1 MIDIDLLIITIISI
15 VKIAINYKENIIVN
29 FNYTELRD
37 KIEGCWIGKNIGGTM
52 GGPFEGT
59 KDILNIKGYTTP
71 KGEPL
76 PNDDLDLQ
84 LVWLKAVE
92 DIGPF
97 TLSADDLA
105 EYWITYVVPNW
116 AEYGIGKANLRLGL
130 PPIISGEINNNYWRN
145 SNGAWIRTEI
155 WACLN
160 PGNPDGAIEYAF
172 KDACI
177 DHGLGEG
184 TYAAVFVAAIESSA
198 FFEKDIRRLI
208 DIGLAKIPTECR
220 MAKAIKLLLDNYDN
234 GVDWKT
240 TRNELVK
247 QSEDIGWFQAPA
259 NVAFAILGI
268 LYGKSDFKKSM
279 IYAIN
284 CGDDTDCTAATVGS
298 ILGIMYGKS
307 GIPTDWQEYIG
318 DRIITLSINRAVDSR
333 TPETI
338 TELTDRVMRL
348 IPVVGAMPDGKK
360 LPTVTIT
367 DAPTDKNP
375 YILDGALVAKRLFD
389 RERYSFDV
397 KMGFGTAFV
406 TYDRCPTI
414 TPGESIGVKID
425 VVGRFWPTPE
435 NLSIRMIAPEGFT
448 VNGPKYLHMKHGT
461 MENNWNPISRAEYVI
476 TAGEKIEAV
485 NRVVV
490 EIVCQGRPSVGLFE
504 IVLLG

>member
-1 MIDIDLLIITIISI
+1 M
-15 VKIAINYKENIIVN
+15 N

-52 GGPFEGT
+52 GGPFEG
-59 KDILNIKGYTTP
+59 KKEILDIKGFTTP

-105 EYWITYVVPNW
+105 EYWISYIVPNW
-116 AEYGIGKANLRLGL
+116 AEYGISKCNLRLGM
-130 PPIISGEINNNYWRN
+130 PPVISGEIHNDYWRN

-160 PGNPDGAIEYAF
+160 PGNPDEAIKFAF

-177 DHGLGEG
+177 DHGVGEG
-184 TYAAVFVAAIESSA
+184 TYAAVFVAALESAA
-198 FFEKDIRRLI
+198 FFEKDIRKLI
-208 DIGLAKIPTECR
+208 DIGLTKIPADCR
-220 MAKAIKLLLDNYDN
+220 MAKAIKLLLDNYDK
-234 GVDWKT
+234 GIDWVT
-240 TRNELVK
+240 TRNDLVK

-268 LYGKSDFKKSM
+268 LYGKGDFKQSM
-279 IYAIN
+279 ITAIN

-307 GIPTDWQEYIG
+307 NLPTDWQEYIG
-318 DRIITLSINRAVDSR
+318 DKIITISINKTVAPR

-348 IPVVGAMPDGKK
+348 IPVVGAMTDQKT
-360 LPTVTIT
+360 LRTITIT
-367 DAPTDKNP
+367 DAPTEQNP
-375 YILDGALVAKRLFD
+375 YVMDGTYAAKRLFN
-389 RERYSFDV
+389 RGRYAFDV
-397 KMGFGTAFV
+397 NLGFGTALV

-414 TPGESIGVKID
+414 KPGESIGVKIN
-425 VVGRFWPTPE
+425 VVGRFWPIPE

-448 VNGPKYLHMKHGT
+448 VTGPKYLRLKHGS
-461 MENNWNPISRAEYVI
+461 MDNNYDPISEGEYTI
-476 TAGEKIEAV
+476 TTGETTEAV
-485 NRVVV
+485 NRIIV
-490 EIVCQGRPSVGLFE
+490 EVVCQGRPSVGLFE
-504 IVLLG
+504 LMLLG

>member
-1 MIDIDLLIITIISI
+1 M
-15 VKIAINYKENIIVN
+15 N

-59 KDILNIKGYTTP
+59 KDILDIKGYTTP

-92 DIGPF
+92 DVGPH

-105 EYWITYVVPNW
+105 EYWIAYIVPNW
-116 AEYGIGKANLRLGL
+116 AEYGIGKSNLRVGL
-130 PPIISGEINNNYWRN
+130 PPVVSGEVNNEYWRN

-160 PGNPDGAIEYAF
+160 PGNPDAAIKYAF

-177 DHGLGEG
+177 DHGMGEG
-184 TYAAVFVAAIESSA
+184 TYAAVFVAALESAA

-208 DIGLAKIPTECR
+208 DIGLTKIPEDCR

-234 GVDWKT
+234 GVDWVT
-240 TRNELVK
+240 TRNDLVK
-247 QSEDIGWFQAPA
+247 QSQDIGWFQAPA

-268 LYGKSDFKKSM
+268 LYGKGDFKQSM
-279 IYAIN
+279 ITAIN

-298 ILGIMYGKS
+298 ILGIINGKS

-318 DRIITLSINRAVDSR
+318 DKIITLSINRAVGPR

-348 IPVVGAMPDGKK
+348 IPVAGSITDGKK
-360 LPTVTIT
+360 LPMVTIT
-367 DAPTDKNP
+367 DAPTDENP
-375 YILDGALVAKRLFD
+375 YAMDGTLAAKRLFD
-389 RERYSFDV
+389 RGQYSFDV
-397 KMGFGTAFV
+397 NLGFADGV
-406 TYDRCPTI
+406 VSYDRCPQI
-414 TPGESIGVKID
+414 NPGESIGVTFKLF
-425 VVGRFWPTPE
+425 GRFWPTPE
-435 NLSIRMIAPEGFT
+435 NLSVRFILPEGFT
-448 VNGPKYLHMKHGT
+448 VKGPKYLHMKHGT
-461 MENNWNPISRAEYVI
+461 RQNDWYHLSQTDYVI
-476 TAGEKIEAV
+476 TAGETTETV
-485 NRVVV
+485 NRIIV
-490 EIVCQGRPSVGLFE
+490 EIVCLGHPSVGLFE
-504 IVLLG
+504 LTLLG